1 VLFGEV
7 SRDCSVYSVDLFE
20 IVEGFFTYCDP
31 VALSGQVY
39 RGGRY
44 SRTTEVSTTI
54 WAKYWYAEIRGS
66 TIISATFISIN
77 EQLHLLESSR
87 WITGTIK

>member
-7 SRDCSVYSVDLFE
+7 GRDCGVDCVDFLE

-66 TIISATFISIN
+66 TSMLAKLASIQG
-77 EQLHLLESSR
+77 ER
-87 WITGTIK
+87 FT